1 MIKLK
6 NADEINWIR
15 ESGILLANT
24 LKEVR
29 KLITEGIT
37 TRELDQFA
45 HNYIISHGGK
55 PAFLGYFDYP
65 ASLCISINNEVI
77 HGIPGKRKLRQ
88 GDIVGIDLGVILKGY
103 YSDASFSQGIGNIS
117 EKRKRLLKV
126 TEECLYRAID
136 QSLAGNR
143 LRKISEAIYSHAKS
157 NGYDVVRKFCGHGTG
172 FELHED
178 PQVFNYI
185 NSGPNPRLKPGMVLA
200 IEPMVNEGTFDVNIL
215 DDGWTVVTAD
225 GKDSAHFEHTIVIL
239 EHGCEILTKGF

>member
-1 MIKLK
+1 MIRLK
-6 NADEINWIR
+6 NSEEISRIR

-24 LKEVR
+24 LKEVK
-29 KLITEGIT
+29 KLITEGIPT
-37 TRELDQFA
+37 KELDQFA
-45 HNYIISHGGK
+45 YSYIVSRGGK
-55 PAFLGYFDYP
+55 PAFYGYFDYP

-77 HGIPGKRKLRQ
+77 HGIPGKRKLKQ

-103 YSDASFSQGIGNIS
+103 YSDASFTKGVGTIS
-117 EKRKRLLKV
+117 EKRQRLLKV
-126 TEECLYRAID
+126 AEECLYRAID
-136 QSLAGNR
+136 QSRAGNR
-143 LRKISEAIYSHAKS
+143 LRKISEAIYSHAR
-157 NGYDVVRKFCGHGTG
+157 NHGYDVVRKFCGHGTG
-172 FELHED
+172 FELHEE

-239 EHGCEILTKGF
+239 EHGIEILTEGF

>member
-6 NADEINWIR
+6 TRDEIHRIR
-15 ESGILLANT
+15 ESGKLLANT
-24 LKEVR
+24 LAEVK
-29 KLITEGIT
+29 KLVSEGIT
-37 TRELDQFA
+37 TKELDRFA
-45 HNYIISHGGK
+45 YHNIVSQGGQ

-77 HGIPGKRKLRQ
+77 HGIPGKRKLRE

-103 YSDASFSQGIGNIS
+103 YSDACFTKGVGKIS
-117 EKRKRLLKV
+117 EKRERLLKV
-126 TEECLYRAID
+126 TEECLYKAIE
-136 QSLAGNR
+136 QSLPGNR
-143 LRKISEAIYSHAKS
+143 LQDISKVIYTHARK
-157 NGYDVVRKFCGHGTG
+157 NGYDVVRKFCGHGVG

-200 IEPMVNEGTFDVNIL
+200 IEPMVNEGTYDVKIL

-225 GKDSAHFEHTIVIL
+225 GKDSAHFEHTIAIL
-239 EHGCEILTKGF
+239 EQGIEILTDGF

>member
-6 NADEINWIR
+6 NADEIKRIR
-15 ESGILLANT
+15 ESGKLLAST
-24 LKEVR
+24 LKEVK

-37 TRELDQFA
+37 TKELDQFA
-45 HNYIISHGGK
+45 YHYIVSRGGK

-77 HGIPGKRKLRQ
+77 HGIPGKRRLKE

-103 YSDASFSQGIGNIS
+103 FSDACFTKGVGTIS
-117 EKRKRLLKV
+117 DRRKRLLKV
-126 TEECLYRAID
+126 TEECLFRAID
-136 QSLAGNR
+136 QSRAGNR
-143 LRKISEAIYSHAKS
+143 LKKISEAVYSHARN

-225 GKDSAHFEHTIVIL
+225 GKDSAHFEHTVVIL
-239 EHGCEILTKGF
+239 EHGNEILTEGF